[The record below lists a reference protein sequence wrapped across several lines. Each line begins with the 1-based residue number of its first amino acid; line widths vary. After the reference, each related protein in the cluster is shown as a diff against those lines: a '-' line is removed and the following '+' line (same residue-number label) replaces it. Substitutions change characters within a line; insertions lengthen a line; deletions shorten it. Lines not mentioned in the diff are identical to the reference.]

1 MGVRIALGAGRREI
15 LGLVMG
21 QALRVTGWGLVLGT
35 AAALAVGRAIA
46 SLLYGV
52 KPHDPLV
59 LSLVILI
66 LGAVAAGGGYPPP
79 PRGTKAAARGG
90 PGGGIKTPTPRSPL
104 PRP

>member
-66 LGAVAAGGGYPPP
+66 LGAVAAGAGHPPP
-79 PRGTKAAARGG
+79 PRAPQRDPVGAPQDRLATL
-90 PGGGIKTPTPRSPL
+90 PRS
-104 PRP
+104 